1 MPSATA
7 IYALLYELRREAIRR
22 GDPSPDIDNLC
33 WPYLN
38 ANEEIEI
45 QLPCVLYGMA
55 DNIIRESVWC
65 VSGLVCVFDD
75 RANGNQLPDRPKN
88 M

>member
-38 ANEEIEI
+38 ANEEKSS
-45 QLPCVLYGMA
+45 C
-55 DNIIRESVWC
+55 
-65 VSGLVCVFDD
+65 LVFYTAWLITLSENLFGVFLAWCVFDD